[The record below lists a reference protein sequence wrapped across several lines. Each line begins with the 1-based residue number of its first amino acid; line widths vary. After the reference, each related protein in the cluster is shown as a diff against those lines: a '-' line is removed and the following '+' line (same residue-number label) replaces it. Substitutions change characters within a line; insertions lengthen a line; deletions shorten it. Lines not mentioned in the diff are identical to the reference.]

1 MFSFVNVK
9 KRARL
14 RGWSAA
20 LVAVVAL
27 GLGAIAFVQNRSVAY
42 ELAWP
47 GFDVPFRELASAQ
60 TILDQGYGPDSNYIH
75 EHSWYNPMT
84 AWLIAAA
91 TRVSGT
97 PAPIVVSRLAPYV
110 NLAAPAAVFL
120 LTAVI
125 FDGFAAVAAMAAF
138 IFLVGTEFPFYY
150 SATYSPWF
158 SPESYGQAWL
168 YLLLAALCRAFR
180 PAASLAWS
188 VACGALLGLTFLTH
202 TAPALIG
209 GAVIVLLGILEMRQL
224 GGARESLTR
233 VAVALGVAFVVS
245 LPLDFE
251 ILFLYHLKVINE
263 FPSQSPDTLLDL
275 NELPDLVRII
285 ALPVLVAAAG
295 FSIRAARRLDL
306 RMRVL
311 LIWSAVAASLLIA
324 NFGQELLNKVGVHL
338 PPVVPALHFFYY
350 FMAIVSI
357 GVGVAISE
365 AGAAIVRQ
373 LGWGSRTGVPESR
386 LAEGL
391 ATCAL
396 TLVLVAAAYPRYLQR
411 SDFTELKDE
420 AAALSQRFPA
430 DVVTW
435 IRSHTSSDDVF
446 LCTDD
451 ASLYIVP
458 PAGRKVVST
467 NRYFSNPYVDWV
479 ARETDR
485 ARMFDQLKQHDIAGF
500 HGLAAKYGVRYIL
513 LTRDR
518 SSAWLRASGMRPAD
532 LPDFDAASLSGIAS
546 FELVFEN
553 DRFAILAVRPAS
565 RDPEVWAGGP
575 ASR

>member
-1 MFSFVNVK
+1 MSGFVNVK
-9 KRARL
+9 ESPRL

-20 LVAVVAL
+20 VVAVVAL
-27 GLGAIAFVQNRSVAY
+27 GLGAIAFVQNRSVADD
-42 ELAWP
+42 LAWP
-47 GFDVPFRELASAQ
+47 GFDVQFRELATAQ
-60 TILDQGYGPDSNYIH
+60 TILDQGFGPDAVYLH
-75 EHSWYNPMT
+75 EHIWYNPMS

-91 TRVSGT
+91 SRVSGT
-97 PAPIVVSRLAPYV
+97 PAPTVASRLGPYV
-110 NLAAPAAVFL
+110 NLAAPAALFL
-120 LTAVI
+120 LAAVL
-125 FDGFAAVAAMAAF
+125 FDGFTAVAAMAAF

-158 SPESYGQAWL
+158 SPESFGQAWL

-188 VACGALLGLTFLTH
+188 VACGVLLGLTFLTH
-202 TAPALIG
+202 TAPALLG
-209 GAVIVLLGILEMRQL
+209 GAVIVSLGVLEMWRL

-233 VAVALGVAFVVS
+233 VAIVLGVAFLVS
-245 LPLDFE
+245 LPLDLE
-251 ILFLYHLKVINE
+251 ILFLYHLRIINE
-263 FPSQSPDTLLDL
+263 FPSRSPDTLLDL
-275 NELPDLVRII
+275 NELPSLARII
-285 ALPVLVAAAG
+285 ALPVIAAAG
-295 FSIRAARRLDL
+295 AFSIRAVRRLDL

-324 NFGQELLNKVGVHL
+324 NTVQELLNKVGVHL
-338 PPVVPALHFFYY
+338 PAVVPALHFFYY

-365 AGAAIVRQ
+365 ASAAIVRR
-373 LGWGSRTGVPESR
+373 LGWGTWTRVPESG
-386 LAEGL
+386 LATGL

-411 SDFTELKDE
+411 NDFTELKDS
-420 AAALSQRFPA
+420 AAALSQRFPV
-430 DVVTW
+430 DVVNW

-467 NRYFSNPYVDWV
+467 NRYFSNPYVDWA
-479 ARETDR
+479 AREADR
-485 ARMFDQLKQHDIAGF
+485 ARMFDQLKQHDVAGF

-518 SSAWLRASGMRPAD
+518 SSAWLRASGMRPTD
-532 LPDFDAASLSGIAS
+532 LPDVDAASLSGIAS
-546 FELVFEN
+546 FELVFET

-565 RDPEVWAGGP
+565 GDPEVWAGTEAKP
-575 ASR
+575 